1 MYFDKRRH
9 PMDNLLLVLGHPR
22 KESEIKYTPQGT
34 PITTFSVAANYLSTK
49 LNAESQPPMA
59 ESDIPFERL
68 RLA

>member
-1 MYFDKRRH
+1 M
-9 PMDNLLLVLGHPR
+9 LGHPG

-34 PITTFSVAANYLSTK
+34 PITTFSVAANYFYAK
-49 LNAESQPPMA
+49 PNAESQPSMA